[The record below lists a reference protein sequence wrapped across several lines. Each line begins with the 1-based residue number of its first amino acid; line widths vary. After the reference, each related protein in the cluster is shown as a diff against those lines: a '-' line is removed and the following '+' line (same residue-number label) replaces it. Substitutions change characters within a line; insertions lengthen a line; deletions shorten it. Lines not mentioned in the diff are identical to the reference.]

1 MGKKGDKSWI
11 TWVGSDPQ
19 PILNSERADLPKT
32 SVTWELSES
41 SDQAWKS
48 GVKTAVERIHNNGL
62 DKVVLARDVVGTS
75 ENAID
80 ARSILKT
87 LAAEYPSTWNFSV
100 AGLVGATPEL
110 LLRLTKSMV
119 TSRVL
124 AGTISTVSYTHL
136 TLPTSD
142 LV

>member
-1 MGKKGDKSWI
+1 MKVAIKPGN
-11 TWVGSDPQ
+11 
-19 PILNSERADLPKT
+19 L
-32 SVTWELSES
+32 
-41 SDQAWKS
+41 
-48 GVKTAVERIHNNGL
+48 GVKTAVDRIHNNGL

-124 AGTISTVSYTHL
+124 AGTISKTGDDER
-136 TLPTSD
+136 D
-142 LV
+142 LALGCITCAFIKGFRRT